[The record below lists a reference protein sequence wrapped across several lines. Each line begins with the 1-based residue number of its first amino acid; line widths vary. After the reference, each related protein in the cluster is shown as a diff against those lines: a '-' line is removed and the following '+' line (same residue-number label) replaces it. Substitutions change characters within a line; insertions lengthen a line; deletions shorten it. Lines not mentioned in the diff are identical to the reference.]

1 MTTTMTSAATTVA
14 SNQSN
19 HPQHAQQIPN
29 AGPPTENDDF
39 VVACRC
45 ESPRAVVTLL
55 QCLKDVAGGGEKEQ
69 SSSRSTQPRRRQ
81 RSMIQPVTVYATPQG
96 MTFHVYGSSK
106 QSQASIDMPASLFSE
121 YKCNEGEFCVNLT
134 TLLECFTVLMS
145 ADHSTHH
152 NHNNHHP
159 HHNNHPRHHNNHHHH
174 HCKNSTLFLT
184 YHLSTELLRVELDH
198 QGFLCTAAIP
208 GMVPPE
214 EEGGMTSAFSTSPV
228 VARILLSSQLIRD
241 VLPELEWVAGTTT
254 ATVRISQQSGLELAT
269 IGHSSQCLIQIQDT
283 TGRGIIS
290 NECDH
295 QVQHAFPF
303 TTLLQAFAGLEL
315 AHETCVSINQQG
327 IMAIQHQVFV
337 DDSETPTFCDFLLT
351 SLQEDDEDEDENG
364 NGNATPSQA
373 QSWHHQQQQQQQQ
386 QDWPSTAVTK
396 TQESHVDHV
405 SSSQSSLLPTQ
416 ESRNYSPKARTAR
429 HSSPTRTSHA
439 IQDDADSGNNKDS
452 DDEESII
459 HQTSAVSA
467 PLFGTVGAVRNTP
480 SQRRRRR
487 TRQRRSIPSSA
498 AESPNGS
505 VDLLQSDNDNQ
516 NDDDSDQTDDRPSPS
531 SPIQQRS
538 NQKDDDERSCSSPE
552 LVYGKH

>member
-1 MTTTMTSAATTVA
+1 MTMTSAAATATTSA
-14 SNQSN
+14 SNLPQ
-19 HPQHAQQIPN
+19 HPQHQQHPQQVHN
-29 AGPPTENDDF
+29 LAPPLEQDDF
-39 VVACRC
+39 VVSCRC
-45 ESPRAVVTLL
+45 ESPRAVATLL
-55 QCLKDVAGGGEKEQ
+55 QCLKDVAGGGEKQQQQ
-69 SSSRSTQPRRRQ
+69 SSSRSSQPRRRQ
-81 RSMIQPVTVYATPQG
+81 RSTIQPVTVYATPQG

-121 YKCNEGEFCVNLT
+121 YECNEGEFCVNLT

-145 ADHSTHH
+145 ADHH
-152 NHNNHHP
+152 NH
-159 HHNNHPRHHNNHHHH
+159 
-174 HCKNSTLFLT
+174 CKSSSSSSSSSSTLFLT

-228 VARILLSSQLIRD
+228 VARILLTSQLIRD
-241 VLPELEWVAGTTT
+241 VLSELEWVAGTTT
-254 ATVRISQQSGLELAT
+254 ATVRISQQLGLELAT

-290 NECDH
+290 NECQN
-295 QVQHAFPF
+295 QVQHSFPF

-351 SLQEDDEDEDENG
+351 SLQEEDEDENE
-364 NGNATPSQA
+364 NETLSQA
-373 QSWHHQQQQQQQQ
+373 QSFHQQEQEE
-386 QDWPSTAVTK
+386 DWPSTAVTK
-396 TQESHVDHV
+396 TQESHLEQEH
-405 SSSQSSLLPTQ
+405 SSQSSLLPTQ
-416 ESRNYSPKARTAR
+416 ESRKYPPRRTTR
-429 HSSPTRTSHA
+429 HSSPRRTSHA
-439 IQDDADSGNNKDS
+439 IQDDSDNNQDF
-452 DDEESII
+452 DDEESTIR
-459 HQTSAVSA
+459 QTSAVSA
-467 PLFGTVGAVRNTP
+467 PLFGTVGSVSNTP

-487 TRQRRSIPSSA
+487 TRQRRSTPT

-505 VDLLQSDNDNQ
+505 VDLLQSDNENQ
-516 NDDDSDQTDDRPSPS
+516 DVDDSDDTNDRPST
-531 SPIQQRS
+531 PIRQRS
-538 NQKDDDERSCSSPE
+538 DDERSCSSPE